1 MEEEG
6 NLGPGA
12 PKIMVFRPTYEEFKD
27 FTKYVEYMESRG
39 AHKAGLAKV
48 IPPPE
53 WKPRKAGYTDEE
65 MNLTIPAPIC
75 QVVTGKQGLYQ
86 QINIQKRAMTVKEYR
101 ALAESDRY
109 NTPSHFDY
117 EDLERKYWKN
127 ITYNSPI
134 YGADVSGSLTDSDVT
149 DWNINKLGTILD
161 YVNEDYGISIDGVN
175 TAYLYFGMWKT
186 TFAWHTE
193 DMDLYSINYLHFGAP
208 KTWYAIPPEHGRR
221 LERLANGFFPGSYQS
236 CTAFLRHKMT
246 LISPPILR
254 QYSIPYNK
262 ITQERGEIMVTF
274 PYGYHAGFNHGFN
287 CAESTNF
294 ATPRWVEYGKRA
306 SQCQCRRDMVKISMD
321 TFVKRFQPDRYE
333 LWLQGKDVGPHPED
347 PTRQSAAPPPT
358 HTDILCNKNNTEI
371 PQSFFEIR
379 KKKPKRHPIHKKKGA
394 DDGEGNEL
402 DEYDEDGLPC
412 NDKKLVPIP
421 PGVQEAI
428 KEMGVEDDGCEYLP
442 DEEQL
447 EVLEDIWLKAGET
460 GNSPDEYEEEFS
472 LKKKKPKRK
481 KSVGTEDGSV
491 IKKRKSIKVEGKVGH
506 QYKMYEPKIKI
517 EGDSS
522 ASTPPAI
529 AKPYS
534 FGNGSEEEGG
544 MIGNGSQS
552 ISPQFVLDGKGTVVP
567 GGGNALGNSRIAENR
582 GSSYMTLVA
591 PPKIGAN
598 GEVKKIGPRLK
609 AELRVNQDMEESKSN
624 ISPGELESRVPIL
637 VPSTSQANYPKHQ
650 KIVVRRDLG
659 GHGWTTSTSANGSK
673 VLVGKVVPP
682 VTTVSWPKIVQKAN
696 FGMIK
701 NIKLGDSSNPGKIIF
716 TSDPKSGKFNSVALA
731 SAGTVISDGKPGT
744 SPAAGNTTP
753 NPDVRNAMLLLS
765 LGKEVRVGESSPS
778 YVNIQVN
785 ENASSLQVVSSES
798 ISSPNPQSAQP
809 TGTALNSPSV
819 VRKPCVVILGGR
831 GRGRGGRPG
840 RGGMAMRGQRGR
852 GRGGGGFR
860 VGATG
865 TPLSTRPSSTS
876 SSVSPSAPKGRAISS
891 GRWKSESSSQSL
903 QAALDS
909 FVEEVVLE
917 SNVPPSEDDELGLGL
932 VGSFS
937 SYKLSKGSKK
947 SVSHDPWHGFDLS
960 NVKSEE
966 TAAVAHATTEKDKV
980 VMTPHP
986 PSVPTSTA
994 ALLKTGSCPMKKT
1007 PHVLP
1012 KTVATSLSSS
1022 APSTP
1027 PLQPYPKVTVLKE
1040 KVEERPAPL
1049 LEPVADGEEAKV
1061 REVDF
1066 PPHLIPENHCNSY
1079 SDATMPW
1086 SPAFR
1091 SGGAGTGG
1099 NLPFLKGLKKDSVS
1113 DRALEK
1119 SFNSYWSQ
1127 DEPYCSLCTVFSHHE
1142 KTTPEP
1148 MPPGWR
1154 NNCFGKDI
1162 KPTKSPTWLTAAN
1175 FAKRKPCK
1183 IELQTDSSSNAA
1195 DISAGVSSI
1204 LTCCDCG
1211 VCIHA
1216 SCYGVT
1222 LLPLE
1227 IKDWRCDKCYAGMY
1241 QAWCCLCLWR
1251 GGALKRTSD
1260 GRWAHLLCSLLAPD
1274 VSFRDVRCKEP
1285 IHVPIGLDRPLPPP
1299 HQPMLHHQS
1308 NQPSANLPKPDIG
1321 SSALPS
1327 ASHTCELCKSVEG
1340 SCIPCNYS
1348 PGKCSSYYHPM
1359 CALIAG
1365 ARFIMIEEDEGC
1377 NKNAEFQIT
1386 CARHLPN
1393 HDQVQPLSEGERV
1406 WGRKSND
1413 HLYPGRV
1420 SWDWVVPA
1428 LRCWVSYSDGSLGAN
1443 LPPSSIQG
1451 LDWENNKLPKP
1462 GREVLVVTG
1471 SDASPVRATF
1481 LGSTVKKMY
1490 MVCFDD
1496 GMSQPLCREDIFN
1509 VIEDIPSMVR
1519 GSLEVKDLKSSCLLQ
1534 NSQEPQILIKEE
1546 PLD

>member
-1 MEEEG
+1 MEEVG
-6 NLGPGA
+6 NQGPGS
-12 PKIMVFRPTYEEFKD
+12 PKIMVFRPKYEEFKD
-27 FTKYVEYMESRG
+27 FSKYVDYMESRG

-48 IPPPE
+48 IPPAE
-53 WKPRKAGYTDEE
+53 WKPRKAGYTDDE
-65 MNLTIPAPIC
+65 MNLSIPAPIC

-236 CTAFLRHKMT
+236 CSAFLRHKMT

-262 ITQERGEIMVTF
+262 ITQEQGEIMVTF

-347 PTRQSAAPPPT
+347 PTRSSAAPPPT

-371 PQSFFEIR
+371 PLSFIEMR
-379 KKKPKRHPIHKKKGA
+379 KKKPKRHPIHKKKGG
-394 DDGEGNEL
+394 DDSERQEL

-412 NDKKLVPIP
+412 NERKVVQIP

-428 KEMGVEDDGCEYLP
+428 KDMGVEDDGCEYLP

-447 EVLEDIWLKAGET
+447 EVFEDIWLKAGEL
-460 GNSPDEYEEEFS
+460 GDSPDYGESYGI
-472 LKKKKPKRK
+472 KKKKPKRK
-481 KSVGTEDGSV
+481 KSLAAEDGSG
-491 IKKRKSIKVEGKVGH
+491 IKKKKSFKVEQKGYQIKMGMFNQSFMKTEGELSPAVLQSKVVA
-506 QYKMYEPKIKI
+506 YNVN
-517 EGDSS
+517 S
-522 ASTPPAI
+522 
-529 AKPYS
+529 
-534 FGNGSEEEGG
+534 GSEPQSNEAVVSGSSQN
-544 MIGNGSQS
+544 NGTQL
-552 ISPQFVLDGKGTVVP
+552 VLGGKGIVVP
-567 GGGNALGNSRIAENR
+567 GGGNPLGSCR
-582 GSSYMTLVA
+582 GGDLPSGSFMTFVG
-591 PPKIGAN
+591 PGKIGN
-598 GEVKKIGPRLK
+598 GDVRKVGPRLK
-609 AELRVNQDMEESKSN
+609 AELRVNQDLDESVSKTS
-624 ISPGELESRVPIL
+624 SGEVESRVPVL
-637 VPSTSQANYPKHQ
+637 VPSTSQANFPKHQ

-659 GHGWTTSTSANGSK
+659 GHGWTTSTSAGNQ
-673 VLVGKVVPP
+673 VLVGKVLPP
-682 VTTVSWPKIVQKAN
+682 GATVTWPKIVQQAN

-701 NIKLGDSSNPGKIIF
+701 NIKLADSNKPGKIII
-716 TSDPKSGKFNSVALA
+716 TSDPKGGKFKSVALA
-731 SAGTVISDGKPGT
+731 SSGTLIGDSKPST
-744 SPAAGNTTP
+744 STPVGSTTP

-765 LGKEVRVGESSPS
+765 LGKEVVRTGESSPS
-778 YVNIQVN
+778 FVNIQVN
-785 ENASSLQVVSSES
+785 ENASSVQLVSSEALTN
-798 ISSPNPQSAQP
+798 PKPQSHEVGDSP
-809 TGTALNSPSV
+809 LNSSSI

-840 RGGMAMRGQRGR
+840 RGSLSIRGQRGR
-852 GRGGGGFR
+852 GRGGGVR
-860 VGATG
+860 VGASSVSLT
-865 TPLSTRPSSTS
+865 SRPNPVS
-876 SSVSPSAPKGRAISS
+876 SSVSPGTSRGRPASA
-891 GRWKSESSSQSL
+891 GRWKNESSSQSL

-917 SNVPPSEDDELGLGL
+917 SNIPEGQVDELGLGL
-932 VGSFS
+932 VGNFGSH
-937 SYKLSKGSKK
+937 KLGK
-947 SVSHDPWHGFDLS
+947 SGKRITSQDPWQAFES
-960 NVKSEE
+960 QTIKVENKN
-966 TAAVAHATTEKDKV
+966 TVAPITKDKDKV
-980 VMTPHP
+980 PLATVPSSVTTLTPFP
-986 PSVPTSTA
+986 
-994 ALLKTGSCPMKKT
+994 KTGSQLKNST
-1007 PHVLP
+1007 PVLP
-1012 KTVATSLSSS
+1012 KTVSPSLKTSL
-1022 APSTP
+1022 PTK
-1027 PLQPYPKVTVLKE
+1027 LTQQIQKVIFKE
-1040 KVEERPAPL
+1040 KIEERPAPL
-1049 LEPVADGEEAKV
+1049 LEPVANGREAKDGEA
-1061 REVDF
+1061 DF
-1066 PPHLIPENHCNSY
+1066 PPHLIPENHCSNNQDVIRS
-1079 SDATMPW
+1079 W

-1099 NLPFLKGLKKDSVS
+1099 ILPFLKGLKRDSDS

-1127 DEPYCSLCTVFSHHE
+1127 SEPYCSLCTVFSLH
-1142 KTTPEP
+1142 KNCIPEP

-1154 NNCFGKDI
+1154 NSTNGTNS
-1162 KPTKSPTWLTAAN
+1162 KPVKSQTWLTAAC

-1183 IELQTDSSSNAA
+1183 MEPQGDNAGSTA
-1195 DISAGVSSI
+1195 DLSAGMSSI

-1222 LLPLE
+1222 LLPPELQ
-1227 IKDWRCDKCYAGMY
+1227 DWRCDKCRAGMY

-1260 GRWAHLLCSLLAPD
+1260 GRWAHLLCSLLSPG

-1285 IHVPIGLDRPLPPP
+1285 IHVPIGLDRPSPQP
-1299 HQPMLHHQS
+1299 HQPMLQLQS
-1308 NQPSANLPKPDIG
+1308 TQLTSTPPQTESALAAQPSSPT
-1321 SSALPS
+1321 
-1327 ASHTCELCKSVEG
+1327 HTCELCKSVEG

-1348 PGKCSSYYHPM
+1348 RKCCSYFHPM
-1359 CALIAG
+1359 CALISG
-1365 ARFIMIEEDEGC
+1365 ARFTMVEEDESS
-1377 NKNAEFQIT
+1377 NRHAEFHIT
-1386 CARHLPN
+1386 CSRHLPSRE
-1393 HDQVQPLSEGERV
+1393 QVHPLSEGERV

-1413 HLYPGRV
+1413 RLYPGRV

-1428 LRCWVSYSDGSLGAN
+1428 LCCWVSYSDGSLGPN
-1443 LPPSSIQG
+1443 LPPSSIQ
-1451 LDWENNKLPKP
+1451 
-1462 GREVLVVTG
+1462 
-1471 SDASPVRATF
+1471 
-1481 LGSTVKKMY
+1481 
-1490 MVCFDD
+1490 VCFDD
-1496 GMSQPLCREDIFN
+1496 GTRQPLCREDIFN
-1509 VIEDIPSMVR
+1509 IPEDIPNMVH
-1519 GSLEVKDLKSSCLLQ
+1519 GTLKGKDLKIKGSSLLR
-1534 NSQEPQILIKEE
+1534 SQESVIQIKEE